1 MSFKKAA
8 LEKTKGHTKNACSHY
23 WQAVRGLRAIPAF
36 LAAFISLSGLLGV
49 AAPTL
54 TQAQTTS
61 TAPHLDSKG
70 WTVFTPT
77 PNTSGT
83 CAAGTANGTC
93 IFYVSDSDGND
104 CNDGLSSVANP
115 RGCGAGPLKTISA
128 GYEKLYMHANGKPT
142 WLLLKKGDTFTNQ
155 NFTNDPTRLAVST
168 AFGASADQPMVL
180 SSYDPANPT
189 VPNPGTGGARPL
201 IKTPAGWAGLQA
213 QGGTLTRGGNNLA
226 IVGLEFYAY
235 TSDPSYPGFTGP
247 AGAAG

>member
-8 LEKTKGHTKNACSHY
+8 LEKTKGHTKNACLHY
-23 WQAVRGLRAIPAF
+23 WQAGRGLMAIPAF

-54 TQAQTTS
+54 AQAQTTS
-61 TAPHLDSKG
+61 TAPYLDSNG

-77 PNTSGT
+77 PITSGT

-104 CNDGLSSVANP
+104 CNNGLSAVANP

-128 GYEKLYMHANGKPT
+128 GYEKLYALNGKPT

-155 NFTNDPTRLAVST
+155 IFTNDPTGCCFDALRESRL
-168 AFGASADQPMVL
+168 
-180 SSYDPANPT
+180 
-189 VPNPGTGGARPL
+189 
-201 IKTPAGWAGLQA
+201 
-213 QGGTLTRGGNNLA
+213 
-226 IVGLEFYAY
+226 
-235 TSDPSYPGFTGP
+235 TSRW
-247 AGAAG
+247 

>member
-8 LEKTKGHTKNACSHY
+8 ARKNQRSYQEC
-23 WQAVRGLRAIPAF
+23 L
-36 LAAFISLSGLLGV
+36 LALLAGSKRVEGDPGISRRFSLSGLLGV

-54 TQAQTTS
+54 AQAQTTS
-61 TAPHLDSKG
+61 TAPHLDSNG

-77 PNTSGT
+77 PITSGT

-104 CNDGLSSVANP
+104 CNDGLSAVANP

-128 GYEKLYMHANGKPT
+128 GYKKLYTLNGKPT
-142 WLLLKKGDTFTNQ
+142 WLLLKKGDTFSDQ
-155 NFTNDPTRLAVST
+155 NFTNDPTTAAVSMHY
-168 AFGASADQPMVL
+168 GRSADQPMVL

-201 IKTPAGWAGLQA
+201 IKTPPA
-213 QGGTLTRGGNNLA
+213 
-226 IVGLEFYAY
+226 
-235 TSDPSYPGFTGP
+235 GP
-247 AGAAG
+247 ALRHKAAPMMWRQ